1 MEVMSPEDV
10 TFYESQ
16 SRLLVISIISP
27 EICMLEVKY
36 IRNFTTAFFT
46 YPNVNISEFNFFS
59 FMDIHVIFY
68 KKQLPVNFKQ
78 NNWSKMCYI

>member
-10 TFYESQ
+10 NFYESQ

-46 YPNVNISEFNFFS
+46 YIANVNIVSEFNFFS
-59 FMDIHVIFY
+59 FDQSEVYNIM
-68 KKQLPVNFKQ
+68 
-78 NNWSKMCYI
+78 W

>member
-10 TFYESQ
+10 NFYESQ

-46 YPNVNISEFNFFS
+46 YIANVNIVSEFNFFS

-68 KKQLPVNFKQ
+68 KKQFQSV
-78 NNWSKMCYI
+78 